1 MRRPSENLRAG
12 GRLSGLEWRGRL
24 HVDRRSIQVQSRHNV
39 KTIFHVDMDA
49 FFVSVEEL
57 FDPSLR
63 GKAVVVGGNRDERG
77 VVSAASYEARKFGVH
92 SAMPL
97 RTAAKLCPHAIFV
110 HGHPGR
116 YREYSEKVYTILYR
130 FTPKL
135 EMASIDE
142 AYLDLT
148 GAERLHGPPLRA
160 AHNLHE
166 SIKRETGLNSSIG
179 IATSRLVAKISSD
192 QAKPNGILYVV
203 PGQEAAY
210 LAPLEIR
217 KVPGVGKVT
226 EQNLLRLG
234 IHRIGDLA
242 ALDEQMLERHFGKLG
257 LALAGKARG
266 QDAGGWFDADIGE
279 GGDPKSISH
288 EHTFHEDTA
297 DPAQLE
303 ATLSHLSQLVGR
315 RLREHGLYA
324 RTLQLK
330 LRTSDFHTI
339 TRAHTPARSTQLDNE
354 IFAEIRRLFERNW
367 RPGAKIR
374 LLGVQASGFD
384 HEQGQLDLLNPQSQE
399 RWSRAFAAADK
410 LRDRFGESAVSLAS
424 GMKGRY
430 HERVHENPA
439 GLPGKKLG
447 RDSAGPPSP
456 TKGSG

>member
-1 MRRPSENLRAG
+1 MR
-12 GRLSGLEWRGRL
+12 
-24 HVDRRSIQVQSRHNV
+24 
-39 KTIFHVDMDA
+39 TIFHVDMDA

-63 GKAVVVGGNRDERG
+63 GKAVVVGGMRDERG

-97 RTAAKLCPHAIFV
+97 RTAAKLCPHALFV
-110 HGHPGR
+110 PGHPDR
-116 YREYSEKVYTILYR
+116 YRDYSHKVFDILNR

-148 GAERLHGPPLRA
+148 GTERLHGPPLRA
-160 AHNLHE
+160 AHALHDA
-166 SIKRETGLNSSIG
+166 IKRETGLNSSIG

-192 QAKPNGILYVV
+192 QAKPNGILFVV
-203 PGQEAAY
+203 PGREVPY

-226 EQNLLRLG
+226 EKNLQRLG
-234 IHRIGDLA
+234 IRRIGDLA
-242 ALDEQMLERHFGKLG
+242 ALDEQVLEAHFGKWG

-266 QDAGGWFDADIGE
+266 LDAGGWFDADIGE
-279 GGDPKSISH
+279 RSDPKSISH
-288 EHTFHEDTA
+288 EHTFHQDTA
-297 DPAQLE
+297 DLTQLE
-303 ATLSHLSQLVGR
+303 ATLSHLAQQVGR
-315 RLREHGLYA
+315 RLREHGLFA

-339 TRAHTPARSTQLDNE
+339 TRAHSPSLSTQLDNE
-354 IFAEIRRLFERNW
+354 IFAEIRQLFRHNW
-367 RPGAKIR
+367 KQGTRIR
-374 LLGVQASGFD
+374 LLGVHASGFE
-384 HEQGQLDLLNPQSQE
+384 HEQGQLDLLHPDAQE
-399 RWSRAFAAADK
+399 RWSKALAAADK

-430 HERVHENPA
+430 DERVHENPV
-439 GLPGKKLG
+439 GLPGKVESSH
-447 RDSAGPPSP
+447 RPQPAGPRPSGKRTP
-456 TKGSG
+456 TPGKHD